1 MALNSIKD
9 LWDWIFN
16 NFVLT
21 QRRQLHGWQL
31 QLAQIIAGLMSLFYF
46 YTSCFGVF
54 SQESHRGIFLGFTLM
69 LIFLWF
75 PSSRKSPQERFTLVD
90 GILALL
96 SSVGSLFFIYDYAKI
111 MARRGEYTSLE
122 LIMGIIMIILV
133 LEGAR
138 RSMGI
143 LLPILGI
150 LAMLYAHESIAQ
162 ILPQIFAHKGFDI
175 TRIITFCYTSMEG
188 IFGTID
194 YVLATYVL
202 PFVIFGAFLNKSGV
216 GRFFVELP
224 YALLGRYPA
233 GTAQVAVVSSA
244 LMGTISGSPAA
255 NVVST
260 GTFTIPLMK
269 KAGYRP
275 ELAGAVEASA
285 STCGMFTPP
294 VMGAAAFFM
303 VEFTGIP
310 YIEIIKIAAIPALLY
325 LIGIATMVQI
335 EAIKSKIKGVSADE
349 LPSFKKILREGW
361 FLFTPLIIIVVLLV
375 YGFSPHKA
383 AFFASLSCIVMSWF
397 VKGHR
402 MGPKEF
408 WSAMTEA
415 GKDTLSIAGI
425 AGVIGIMVGILY
437 LTGLAL
443 NLSQII
449 LDLAGGKLLLT
460 IFFAAVASFII
471 GMGAPI
477 SATYVILAV
486 IIPPAMEKLGVSV
499 MGAHLLLIWY
509 SQMAGLTPP
518 VCTVAYVAAAI
529 AKSDP
534 LKTAFESMKLGILLM
549 VIPLL
554 FVYTPILF
562 TGTLFENI
570 LAIITS
576 IFAVIT
582 FVFVIYRYFL
592 RTNTWYEEIL
602 FGIGTFL
609 LFTPHLLWNLLGL
622 MLVIIPISLQIIEK
636 RKKS

>member
-1 MALNSIKD
+1 MKKLGN
-9 LWDWIFN
+9 WFFN

-21 QRRQLHGWQL
+21 QRRQLKGWQYHI
-31 QLAQIIAGLMSLFYF
+31 AQITSGLMALFYF
-46 YTSCFGVF
+46 YTSCFGIF
-54 SQESHRGIFLGFTLM
+54 SQESHRGVFLSFTLM

-75 PSSRKSPQERFTLVD
+75 PFSRKSPQDRFTFSD
-90 GILALL
+90 GLMAFL
-96 SSVGSLFFIYDYAKI
+96 SLSAGLFFIYDYAKI

-122 LIMGIIMIILV
+122 MLMGIIMILLV

-150 LAMLYAHESIAQ
+150 LAILYAHESIAQ
-162 ILPQIFAHKGFDI
+162 ILPSAFAHKGFDI

-202 PFVIFGAFLNKSGV
+202 PFVIFGSFLNKSGV
-216 GRFFVELP
+216 GRFFIDLP
-224 YALLGRYPA
+224 YALLGKYPA
-233 GTAQVAVVSSA
+233 GTAQVAVTSSA

-275 ELAGAVEASA
+275 EIAGAIEASA

-310 YIEIIKIAAIPALLY
+310 YIEIIKIAAIPALIY
-325 LIGIATMVQI
+325 LIGISTMVQI
-335 EAIKSKIKGVSADE
+335 EAIKNKVKGVPTE
-349 LPSFKKILREGW
+349 QLPSFRKILKEGW
-361 FLFTPLIIIVVLLV
+361 FLFTPLILIIILLI

-449 LDLAGGKLLLT
+449 LSLSGGKLLLT
-460 IFFAAVASFII
+460 IFFAAIASFII

-486 IIPPAMEKLGVSV
+486 IIPPAMEKLGVYV
-499 MGAHLLLIWY
+499 MSAHLLLIWY

-534 LKTAFESMKLGILLM
+534 LKTAFESMKFGILLM
-549 VIPLL
+549 IIPLL
-554 FVYTPILF
+554 FVYKHILL
-562 TGTLFENI
+562 TGSALENI
-570 LAIITS
+570 LS
-576 IFAVIT
+576 IVVSLFAVISL
-582 FVFVIYRYFL
+582 VFVIHKFFL
-592 RTNTWYEEIL
+592 RPNTWYEQIL
-602 FGIGTFL
+602 FAIGTFL
-609 LFTPHLLWNLLGL
+609 LFLPYLLCNFLGL
-622 MLVIIPISLQIIEK
+622 TLVIIPIVIQIIEK
-636 RKKS
+636 RKFKKG

>member
-1 MALNSIKD
+1 
-9 LWDWIFN
+9 
-16 NFVLT
+16 
-21 QRRQLHGWQL
+21 
-31 QLAQIIAGLMSLFYF
+31 
-46 YTSCFGVF
+46 
-54 SQESHRGIFLGFTLM
+54 M

-75 PSSRKSPQERFTLVD
+75 PFSRKSPQDRFTFPD
-90 GILALL
+90 SIMAILSL
-96 SSVGSLFFIYDYAKI
+96 SGGLFFIYDYPKI
-111 MARRGEYTSLE
+111 LARRGEYTSLE
-122 LIMGIIMIILV
+122 MLMGVIMIILV

-150 LAMLYAHESIAQ
+150 LAMMYAYEPIAQ
-162 ILPQIFAHKGFDI
+162 ILPPVFAHKGFDI
-175 TRIITFCYTSMEG
+175 TRIVTFCYTSMEG

-202 PFVIFGAFLNKSGV
+202 PFIIFGSFLNKSGV

-224 YALLGRYPA
+224 YSLLGRYPA

-275 ELAGAVEASA
+275 EVAGAVEASA

-335 EAIKSKIKGVSADE
+335 EAIKNKVKGVPLE
-349 LPSFKKILREGW
+349 QLPPFGKILKEGW
-361 FLFTPLIIIVVLLV
+361 FLFTPLILIVILLI

-383 AFFASLSCIVMSWF
+383 AFFASISCIVMSWF

-402 MGPKEF
+402 MRPKEF
-408 WSAMTEA
+408 WSAMTDA

-425 AGVIGIMVGILY
+425 AGTIGIMVGILH

-449 LDLAGGKLLLT
+449 LSLAGGKLLLT

-486 IIPPAMEKLGVSV
+486 IVPPAMEKLGVSV

-518 VCTVAYVAAAI
+518 VCTVAYVASAI

-534 LKTAFESMKLGILLM
+534 LKTAFESMKFGVLLM

-570 LAIITS
+570 LAIVTS

-582 FVFVIYRYFL
+582 FVFTIHRFFL
-592 RTNTWYEEIL
+592 RPNTWYEEIL
-602 FGIGTFL
+602 FGVGTFL
-609 LFTPHLLWNLLGL
+609 LFTPHFFWNILGL
-622 MLVIIPISLQIIEK
+622 ILVLIPITLQIIEK
-636 RKKS
+636 RGDFK